1 MIGINIALIRS
12 LLTFLKSTIID
23 NEKVRLYFKQRR
35 NEACLTIALFISAAA
50 FFLYYIYSGTIIK
63 QLEEYERRLERQSE
77 FIESVNKLTDD
88 KISRAVSECTIRI
101 EGFTRDIEHKDS
113 LILDQKI
120 RIADLWTLLNAS
132 NDNRLELSRELNE
145 TLRKCK

>member
-1 MIGINIALIRS
+1 MAGLYLQLVRS

-23 NEKVRLYFKQRR
+23 NERVRLYVRQKR
-35 NEACLTIALFISAAA
+35 NEFCLLIALSISTTA
-50 FFLYYIYSGTIIK
+50 FFLYYVYSGIIIK

-88 KISRAVSECTIRI
+88 KISRAVSECNIRI

-132 NDNRLELSRELNE
+132 NDNRLELSKELNE
-145 TLRKCK
+145 TLRRCK